1 MIRRPPRS
9 TLFPYT
15 TLFRSAL
22 IAFRARLLEGLPEA
36 VELELGRGLDDES
49 LGRGALD
56 LPLEHPAWRLLDR
69 LPPFRGCGPEDQ
81 AGLGRPRVRAD
92 GPRLPD
98 ARSCGAR
105 RAAGRGAGA

>member
-56 LPLEHPAWRLLDR
+56 LPLEHPAWRPLDR
-69 LPPFRGCGPEDQ
+69 LARLRVDVAEDER
-81 AGLGRPRVRAD
+81 GLGLPREAAERP
-92 GPRLPD
+92 
-98 ARSCGAR
+98 AR
-105 RAAGRGAGA
+105 REAITGAVAALPARA